1 MSNIRIV
8 NLASHTTPAVIE
20 DNRKEW
26 VAYGEDNN
34 YFQYLIDRYNG
45 SATNNAIINGMTELM
60 YGKGLAATDASR
72 KPEAYA
78 QMMSL
83 FKRSCLRKVTFDLK
97 ALGQA
102 AFQIIY
108 NKDKSKIVQVAH
120 MPIETLRFEKMNE
133 DGEVCGYYYSK
144 DWTKI
149 RKKGYEP
156 VRIPAFGHGEKGEA
170 LEIYCIKPYR
180 SGFYYYSP
188 VDYQG
193 GISYA
198 ELEEEVANY
207 HINNIKNGLS
217 PSMLINFNNGVPT
230 EEERELIERRIIQKF
245 SGTSNSGKFIL
256 AFNDNKEMAASIEPV
271 QLSDASEQ
279 YQFLADESMRKL
291 MVAHRVTSPM
301 LMGIKDQSGLGNN
314 ADELK
319 TASLLFHN
327 TVIRPL
333 QELILDAIDDIL
345 AYNDISLNI
354 YFKTLQPLELQAD
367 ITEDQ
372 KEELSKVEDCG
383 CKDVSL
389 ASKQID
395 GRTAYD
401 TKEEA
406 ELVAKELGCEGYHTH
421 ELDGQTWYMPCESH
435 DLEELKEP
443 CQEGYEMIGFKM
455 KNGKRVPNCVP
466 LSELSK
472 DSRPFLDDKLAHE
485 MLDALADLGEEEP
498 EGYELV
504 DAEIVGDDEP
514 EDFDVENYLNGL
526 TELSAKQDST
536 QDGDIYKVRYKY
548 VKGTKKTAKGSSR
561 AFCKTMLS
569 QGKLYRKEDIGM
581 MSARGVNKSFGHKG
595 RNYSLFKYKGG
606 VNCYHRWERRIYKKK
621 LKKNGEPYGGDALRG
636 TRYVNVNQAVRE
648 GFKLP
653 KNPKEV
659 AVAPIDMPR
668 QGHHPNYKG

>member
-8 NLASHTTPAVIE
+8 NLASHTTPQVVE
-20 DNRKEW
+20 DNRKQW
-26 VAYGEDNN
+26 VAYGDDNN

-45 SATNNAIINGMTELM
+45 SATNNAIINGMSELI
-60 YGKGLAATDASR
+60 YGKGLYATDAQR
-72 KPEAYA
+72 KPDQYA
-78 QMMSL
+78 QMKSL
-83 FKRSCLRKVTFDLK
+83 FSRTCMRKVTFDLK
-97 ALGQA
+97 AMGQA
-102 AFQIIY
+102 AFQVIY
-108 NKDKSKIVQVAH
+108 NKDKSKIVQVEH
-120 MPIETLRFEKMNE
+120 MPIETLRFEKMND
-133 DGEVCGYYYSK
+133 DGDVTGYYYSK

-149 RKKGYEP
+149 RKRGFEP
-156 VRIPAFGHGEKGEA
+156 VRIPAFGHGAKGEG

-193 GISYA
+193 GLPYA

-245 SGTSNSGKFIL
+245 SGSSNSGKFIL

-301 LMGIKDQSGLGNN
+301 LMGIKDNTGLGNN

-327 TVIRPL
+327 TVVRPI
-333 QELILDAIDDIL
+333 QELILDACDDIL
-345 AYNDISLNI
+345 AVNEVSLNL

-367 ITEDQ
+367 MAEEV
-372 KEELSKVEDCG
+372 KEELS
-383 CKDVSL
+383 
-389 ASKQID
+389 I
-395 GRTAYD
+395 
-401 TKEEA
+401 
-406 ELVAKELGCEGYHTH
+406 ELG
-421 ELDGQTWYMPCESH
+421 D
-435 DLEELKEP
+435 
-443 CQEGYEMIGFKM
+443 
-455 KNGKRVPNCVP
+455 
-466 LSELSK
+466 
-472 DSRPFLDDKLAHE
+472 DSRPFLDDELAHE

-498 EGYELV
+498 EGYELI
-504 DAEIVGDDEP
+504 DAEVVGDDEP
-514 EDFDVENYLNGL
+514 EEFDTEEYLNGL
-526 TELSAKQDST
+526 VNLSATQDSN
-536 QDGDIYKVRYKY
+536 QDSEIYKVRYKY
-548 VKGTKKTAKGSSR
+548 VKGTKKTSKGSSR
-561 AFCKTMLS
+561 SFCKTMLS
-569 QGKLYRKEDIGM
+569 QKKLYRKEDIGM

-621 LKKNGEPYGGDALRG
+621 MKKNGEPYGGDALRG
-636 TRYVNVNQAVRE
+636 TKYVNVNQAVRA

-659 AVAPIDMPR
+659 STAPIDMPR
-668 QGHHPNYKG
+668 QGHHPNYGK

>member
-8 NLASHTTPAVIE
+8 NLASHTTPQVVE

-26 VAYGEDNN
+26 VAYGDDNN
-34 YFQYLIDRYNG
+34 YFQFLIDRYNG
-45 SATNNAIINGMTELM
+45 SATNNAIINGMTELI
-60 YGKGLAATDASR
+60 YGKGLYATDAAR
-72 KPEAYA
+72 KPDEYA
-78 QMMSL
+78 MMKSL
-83 FKRSCLRKVTFDLK
+83 FSRACMRKVTFDLK
-97 ALGQA
+97 AMGQA
-102 AFQIIY
+102 AFQVIY
-108 NKDKSKIVQVAH
+108 NKDKTKIVQVEH

-133 DGEVCGYYYSK
+133 DGEVTGYYYSK

-149 RKKGYEP
+149 RKKGFEP
-156 VRIPAFGHGEKGEA
+156 TRIPAFGYGEKGEG

-193 GISYA
+193 GLPYA

-245 SGTSNSGKFIL
+245 SGSSNSGKFIL

-301 LMGIKDQSGLGNN
+301 LMGIKDNTGLGNN

-327 TVIRPL
+327 TVVRPI
-333 QELILDAIDDIL
+333 QEMILDAIDDIL
-345 AYNDISLNI
+345 AVNGASLNV
-354 YFKTLQPLELQAD
+354 YFKTLQPLELQGD
-367 ITEDQ
+367 ILEEE
-372 KEELSKVEDCG
+372 KEELSKVE
-383 CKDVSL
+383 
-389 ASKQID
+389 
-395 GRTAYD
+395 
-401 TKEEA
+401 
-406 ELVAKELGCEGYHTH
+406 LG
-421 ELDGQTWYMPCESH
+421 D
-435 DLEELKEP
+435 
-443 CQEGYEMIGFKM
+443 
-455 KNGKRVPNCVP
+455 
-466 LSELSK
+466 
-472 DSRPFLDDKLAHE
+472 DSRPFLDDELAHE

-498 EGYELV
+498 EGYELI
-504 DAEIVGDDEP
+504 DAEEVGDEEP
-514 EDFDVENYLNGL
+514 EDFDVESYLNGL
-526 TELSAKQDST
+526 VSLSATQDSNQDTEL
-536 QDGDIYKVRYKY
+536 YKVRYRY
-548 VKGTKKTAKGSSR
+548 SKGTSKTPMGQSR
-561 AFCKTMLS
+561 TFCKTMMS
-569 QGKLYRKEDIGM
+569 KKMLYRKEDIGQ

-606 VNCYHRWERRIYKKK
+606 VNCYHRWERRIYKKR
-621 LKKNGEPYGGDALRG
+621 LKKDGTEWGGNALQG
-636 TRYVNVNQAVRE
+636 TKFVNVNQAVRE
-648 GFKLP
+648 GFKMP

-659 AVAPIDMPR
+659 AQAPIDMPR
-668 QGHHPNYKG
+668 QGHHPNYGK

>member
-8 NLASHTTPAVIE
+8 NLASHTTPAVVE
-20 DNRKEW
+20 DNRKQW

-45 SATNNAIINGMTELM
+45 SATNNAIINGMTELI
-60 YGKGLAATDASR
+60 YGKGLYATDASR
-72 KPEAYA
+72 KPDEYA
-78 QMMSL
+78 MMKSL
-83 FKRSCLRKVTFDLK
+83 FSRTCMRKITFDLK
-97 ALGQA
+97 AMGQA
-102 AFQIIY
+102 AMQVIY
-108 NKDKSKIVQVAH
+108 NKDKTKIVQVEH
-120 MPIETLRFEKMNE
+120 MPIETLRMEKMND
-133 DGEVCGYYYSK
+133 DGEVTGYYYSK

-149 RKKGYEP
+149 RKKGFEP
-156 VRIPAFGHGEKGEA
+156 IRIPAFGYGEKGEG

-193 GISYA
+193 GLPYA

-217 PSMLINFNNGVPT
+217 PSLLINFNNGVPT

-245 SGTSNSGKFIL
+245 SGSSNSGKFIL

-271 QLSDASEQ
+271 QLSDAPQQ

-301 LMGIKDQSGLGNN
+301 LMGIKDNTGLGNN

-327 TVIRPL
+327 TVVRPI
-333 QELILDAIDDIL
+333 QELVLDAVDDIL
-345 AYNDISLNI
+345 AVNGASLNV

-367 ITEDQ
+367 MAEED
-372 KEELSKVEDCG
+372 KEELS
-383 CKDVSL
+383 
-389 ASKQID
+389 I
-395 GRTAYD
+395 
-401 TKEEA
+401 
-406 ELVAKELGCEGYHTH
+406 ELG
-421 ELDGQTWYMPCESH
+421 D
-435 DLEELKEP
+435 
-443 CQEGYEMIGFKM
+443 
-455 KNGKRVPNCVP
+455 
-466 LSELSK
+466 
-472 DSRPFLDDKLAHE
+472 DSRPFLDDELAHE

-498 EGYELV
+498 EGYDLI
-504 DAEIVGDDEP
+504 DAEEVGDEEP
-514 EDFDVENYLNGL
+514 EDFDVEGYLNGL
-526 TELSAKQDST
+526 VSLSATQDSN
-536 QDGDIYKVRYKY
+536 QDSELYKVRYRY
-548 VKGTKKTAKGSSR
+548 SKGTSKTPTGQSR
-561 AFCKTMLS
+561 TFCKTMMS
-569 QGKLYRKEDIGM
+569 KKMLYRKEDIGQ
-581 MSARGVNKSFGHKG
+581 MSARGVNKKFGHKG
-595 RNYSLFKYKGG
+595 KNYSLFKYKGG
-606 VNCYHRWERRIYKKK
+606 VNCYHRWERRIYKKR
-621 LKKNGEPYGGDALRG
+621 LKKDGTEWGGNALQG
-636 TRYVNVNQAVRE
+636 TKFVNVNQAVRA

>member
-8 NLASHTTPAVIE
+8 NLASHTTPQVVE
-20 DNRKEW
+20 DNRKQW
-26 VAYGEDNN
+26 VAYGDDNN

-45 SATNNAIINGMTELM
+45 SATNNAIINGMSELI
-60 YGKGLAATDASR
+60 YGKGLYATDAQR
-72 KPEAYA
+72 KPDQYA
-78 QMMSL
+78 QMKSL
-83 FKRSCLRKVTFDLK
+83 FSRTCMRKVTFDLK
-97 ALGQA
+97 AMGQA
-102 AFQIIY
+102 AFQVIY
-108 NKDKSKIVQVAH
+108 NKDKSKIVQVEH
-120 MPIETLRFEKMNE
+120 MPIETLRFEKMND
-133 DGEVCGYYYSK
+133 DGDVTGYYYSK

-149 RKKGYEP
+149 RKRGFEP
-156 VRIPAFGHGEKGEA
+156 VRIPSFGHGAKGEG

-193 GISYA
+193 GLPYA

-245 SGTSNSGKFIL
+245 SGSSNSGKFIL

-301 LMGIKDQSGLGNN
+301 LMGIKDNTGLGNN

-327 TVIRPL
+327 TVVRPI
-333 QELILDAIDDIL
+333 QELILDACDDIL
-345 AYNDISLNI
+345 AVNEVSLNL

-367 ITEDQ
+367 MAEEV
-372 KEELSKVEDCG
+372 KEELSSDCG
-383 CKDVSL
+383 CK
-389 ASKQID
+389 
-395 GRTAYD
+395 
-401 TKEEA
+401 
-406 ELVAKELGCEGYHTH
+406 
-421 ELDGQTWYMPCESH
+421 
-435 DLEELKEP
+435 EELKEP

-455 KNGKRVPNCVP
+455 KDGKRVPNCVP
-466 LSELSK
+466 LSELNE
-472 DSRPFLDDKLAHE
+472 DSRPFLDDELAHE

-498 EGYELV
+498 EGYELI

-514 EDFDVENYLNGL
+514 EEFDTEEYLNGL
-526 TELSAKQDST
+526 VNLSATQDSN
-536 QDGDIYKVRYKY
+536 QDSEIYKVRYKY
-548 VKGTKKTAKGSSR
+548 VKGTKKTSKGSSR
-561 AFCKTMLS
+561 SFCKTMLS
-569 QGKLYRKEDIGM
+569 QKKLYRKEDIGQ

-621 LKKNGEPYGGDALRG
+621 LKKDGEPYGGDALRG

>member
-8 NLASHTTPAVIE
+8 NLVSHTTPAVIE

-26 VAYGEDNN
+26 VAFGEDNN

-45 SATNNAIINGMTELM
+45 SATNNAIINGMTELI
-60 YGKGLAATDASR
+60 YGKGLHATDAAR
-72 KPEAYA
+72 KPDEYA
-78 QMMSL
+78 MMKSL
-83 FKRSCLRKVTFDLK
+83 FSRTCMRKLTFDLK
-97 ALGQA
+97 AMGQA
-102 AFQIIY
+102 AMQVIY
-108 NKDKSKIVQVAH
+108 NKDKTKIVQVEH
-120 MPIETLRFEKMNE
+120 FPIETLRMEKMNE
-133 DGEVCGYYYSK
+133 DGEVEGYYYSK

-149 RKKGYEP
+149 RKKGFEP
-156 VRIPAFGHGEKGEA
+156 VRIPAFGHGAKGEA
-170 LEIYCIKPYR
+170 LEIFCIKPYR

-193 GISYA
+193 GIPYA

-230 EEERELIERRIIQKF
+230 EEERELIERRIVQKF
-245 SGTSNSGKFIL
+245 SGSSNSGKFIL

-301 LMGIKDQSGLGNN
+301 LMGIKDNTGLGNN

-327 TVIRPL
+327 TVVRPF

-354 YFKTLQPLELQAD
+354 FFKTLQPLELQAD
-367 ITEDQ
+367 ITEEQ
-372 KEELSKVEDCG
+372 KEELSVD
-383 CKDVSL
+383 L
-389 ASKQID
+389 
-395 GRTAYD
+395 
-401 TKEEA
+401 KEE
-406 ELVAKELGCEGYHTH
+406 
-421 ELDGQTWYMPCESH
+421 
-435 DLEELKEP
+435 
-443 CQEGYEMIGFKM
+443 
-455 KNGKRVPNCVP
+455 
-466 LSELSK
+466 

-504 DAEIVGDDEP
+504 DAEVVGDDEP
-514 EDFDVENYLNGL
+514 EDFDVEGYLNGL

-536 QDGDIYKVRYKY
+536 QDSELYKVRYKY

-561 AFCKTMLS
+561 PFCKTMLS

-636 TRYVNVNQAVRE
+636 TNYVNVNQAVRA

-668 QGHHPNYKG
+668 QGHHPNYGK

>member
-8 NLASHTTPAVIE
+8 NLASHTTPAVVE

-34 YFQYLIDRYNG
+34 YFQFLIDRYNG
-45 SATNNAIINGMTELM
+45 SATNNAIINGMTELI
-60 YGKGLAATDASR
+60 YGKGLYATDASR
-72 KPEAYA
+72 KPDEYA
-78 QMMSL
+78 MMKSL
-83 FKRSCLRKVTFDLK
+83 FSRQCMRKITFDLK
-97 ALGQA
+97 AMGQA
-102 AFQIIY
+102 AMQVIY
-108 NKDKSKIVQVAH
+108 NKDKTKIVQVEH
-120 MPIETLRFEKMNE
+120 MPIETLRMEKMND
-133 DGEVCGYYYSK
+133 DGEVTGYYYSK

-149 RKKGYEP
+149 RKKGFEP
-156 VRIPAFGHGEKGEA
+156 IRIPAFGYGEKGEG

-193 GISYA
+193 GLPYA

-245 SGTSNSGKFIL
+245 SGSSNSGKFIL

-301 LMGIKDQSGLGNN
+301 LMGIKDNTGLGNN

-327 TVIRPL
+327 TVVRPI
-333 QELILDAIDDIL
+333 QELILDAIDDIM
-345 AYNDISLNI
+345 AVNGASLNI

-367 ITEDQ
+367 MAEEE
-372 KEELSKVEDCG
+372 KEELSKVE
-383 CKDVSL
+383 
-389 ASKQID
+389 
-395 GRTAYD
+395 
-401 TKEEA
+401 
-406 ELVAKELGCEGYHTH
+406 LG
-421 ELDGQTWYMPCESH
+421 D
-435 DLEELKEP
+435 
-443 CQEGYEMIGFKM
+443 
-455 KNGKRVPNCVP
+455 
-466 LSELSK
+466 
-472 DSRPFLDDKLAHE
+472 DSRPFLDDELAHE

-498 EGYELV
+498 LDEEWELV
-504 DAEIVGDDEP
+504 DAEEVGDEEP
-514 EDFDVENYLNGL
+514 EDFDVEGYLNGL
-526 TELSAKQDST
+526 VSLSATQDSS
-536 QDGDIYKVRYKY
+536 QDNQRYKVRYKY
-548 VKGTKKTAKGSSR
+548 SKGTSKTPTGQSR
-561 AFCKTMLS
+561 TFCKTMLS
-569 QGKLYRKEDIGM
+569 KKMLYRKEDIGM
-581 MSARGVNKSFGHKG
+581 MSARGVNNSFGHKG
-595 RNYSLFKYKGG
+595 KNYSLFKYKGG
-606 VNCYHRWERRIYKKK
+606 VNCYHRWERRIYKKR
-621 LKKNGEPYGGDALRG
+621 LKKDGTEWGGNALQG
-636 TRYVNVNQAVRE
+636 TKFVNVNQAVRE

-659 AVAPIDMPR
+659 SVAPIDMPR
-668 QGHHPNYKG
+668 QGHHPNYKK

>member
-8 NLASHTTPAVIE
+8 NLASHTTPQVVE

-26 VAYGEDNN
+26 VAYGDDNN
-34 YFQYLIDRYNG
+34 YFQFLIDRYNG
-45 SATNNAIINGMTELM
+45 SATNNAIINGMTELI
-60 YGKGLAATDASR
+60 YGKGLYATDASR
-72 KPEAYA
+72 KPDEYA
-78 QMMSL
+78 MMKSL
-83 FKRSCLRKVTFDLK
+83 FSRTCMRKVTFDLK
-97 ALGQA
+97 AMGQA
-102 AFQIIY
+102 AFQVIY
-108 NKDKSKIVQVAH
+108 NKDKTKIVQVEH
-120 MPIETLRFEKMNE
+120 MPIETLRFEKMND
-133 DGEVCGYYYSK
+133 DGEVTGYYYSK

-149 RKKGYEP
+149 RKKGFEP
-156 VRIPAFGHGEKGEA
+156 TRIPAFGYGEKGEG

-193 GISYA
+193 GLPYA

-245 SGTSNSGKFIL
+245 SGSSNSGKFIL

-301 LMGIKDQSGLGNN
+301 LMGIKDNTGLGNN

-327 TVIRPL
+327 TVVRPI

-345 AYNDISLNI
+345 AVNGASLNVF
-354 YFKTLQPLELQAD
+354 FKTLQPLELQGD
-367 ITEDQ
+367 ITEET
-372 KEELSKVEDCG
+372 KEELSKVE
-383 CKDVSL
+383 
-389 ASKQID
+389 
-395 GRTAYD
+395 
-401 TKEEA
+401 
-406 ELVAKELGCEGYHTH
+406 LG
-421 ELDGQTWYMPCESH
+421 D
-435 DLEELKEP
+435 
-443 CQEGYEMIGFKM
+443 
-455 KNGKRVPNCVP
+455 
-466 LSELSK
+466 
-472 DSRPFLDDKLAHE
+472 DSRPFLDDELAHE

-498 EGYELV
+498 TDEWELI
-504 DAEIVGDDEP
+504 DAEDVGDEEP
-514 EDFDVENYLNGL
+514 EDFDVEGYLNGL
-526 TELSAKQDST
+526 VSLSATQDSN
-536 QDGDIYKVRYKY
+536 QDTKLYKVRYKY
-548 VKGTKKTAKGSSR
+548 SKGTSKTPVGDSR
-561 AFCKTMLS
+561 DFCKTMLS
-569 QGKLYRKEDIGM
+569 KKMLYRKEDIGM
-581 MSARGVNKSFGHKG
+581 MSARGVNKKFGHKG
-595 RNYSLFKYKGG
+595 KNYSLFKYKGG
-606 VNCYHRWERRIYKKK
+606 VNCYHRWERRIYKKR
-621 LKKNGEPYGGDALRG
+621 LKKDGTEWGGNALQG
-636 TRYVNVNQAVRE
+636 TKFVNVNQAVRA

-659 AVAPIDMPR
+659 ATAPIDMPR

>member
-8 NLASHTTPAVIE
+8 NLASHTTPAVVE

-60 YGKGLAATDASR
+60 YGKGLSATDASR

-149 RKKGYEP
+149 RKRGYEP
-156 VRIPAFGHGEKGEA
+156 TRIPAFGHGEKGDA

-327 TVIRPL
+327 TVIRPF
-333 QELILDAIDDIL
+333 QEMILDAIDDIL
-345 AYNDISLNI
+345 AYNQISLNLF
-354 YFKTLQPLELQAD
+354 FKTLQPLELQAD
-367 ITEDQ
+367 ITEEQ
-372 KEELSKVEDCG
+372 REELSKVEDCG
-383 CKDVSL
+383 CKEDL
-389 ASKQID
+389 KDAD
-395 GRTAYD
+395 D
-401 TKEEA
+401 
-406 ELVAKELGCEGYHTH
+406 
-421 ELDGQTWYMPCESH
+421 PCT
-435 DLEELKEP
+435 
-443 CQEGYEMIGFKM
+443 EGYEQIGMKM
-455 KNGKRVPNCVP
+455 KDGKKVPNCVP
-466 LSELSK
+466 IKAEEELSE

-561 AFCKTMLS
+561 TFCKTMLS

-636 TRYVNVNQAVRE
+636 TRYVNVNQAVRA

>member
-8 NLASHTTPAVIE
+8 NLASHTTPAVVE

-60 YGKGLAATDASR
+60 YGKGLSATDASR

-149 RKKGYEP
+149 RKRGYEP
-156 VRIPAFGHGEKGEA
+156 TRIPAFGHGEKGDA

-327 TVIRPL
+327 TVIRPF
-333 QELILDAIDDIL
+333 QEMILDAIDDIL
-345 AYNDISLNI
+345 AYNQISLNI
-354 YFKTLQPLELQAD
+354 FFKTLQPLELQAD
-367 ITEDQ
+367 ITEEQ
-372 KEELSKVEDCG
+372 KEELSKVED
-383 CKDVSL
+383 S
-389 ASKQID
+389 I
-395 GRTAYD
+395 
-401 TKEEA
+401 EI
-406 ELVAKELGCEGYHTH
+406 
-421 ELDGQTWYMPCESH
+421 
-435 DLEELKEP
+435 
-443 CQEGYEMIGFKM
+443 QEQ
-455 KNGKRVPNCVP
+455 
-466 LSELSK
+466 LSE

-561 AFCKTMLS
+561 TFCKTMLS

>member
-8 NLASHTTPAVIE
+8 NLASHTTPQVVE

-26 VAYGEDNN
+26 VAYGDDNN
-34 YFQYLIDRYNG
+34 YFQFLIDRYNG
-45 SATNNAIINGMTELM
+45 SATNNAIINGMTELI
-60 YGKGLAATDASR
+60 YGKGLYATDASR
-72 KPEAYA
+72 KPDEYA
-78 QMMSL
+78 MMKSL
-83 FKRSCLRKVTFDLK
+83 FSRTCMRKVTFDLK
-97 ALGQA
+97 AMGQA
-102 AFQIIY
+102 AFQVIY
-108 NKDKSKIVQVAH
+108 NKDKTKIVQVEH
-120 MPIETLRFEKMNE
+120 MPIETLRFEKMND
-133 DGEVCGYYYSK
+133 DGEVTGYYYSK

-149 RKKGYEP
+149 RKKGFEP
-156 VRIPAFGHGEKGEA
+156 TRIPAFGYGEKGEG

-193 GISYA
+193 GLPYA

-245 SGTSNSGKFIL
+245 SGSSNSGKFIL

-301 LMGIKDQSGLGNN
+301 LMGIKDNTGLGNN

-327 TVIRPL
+327 TVVRPI

-345 AYNDISLNI
+345 AVNGASLNI

-367 ITEDQ
+367 MAEEE
-372 KEELSKVEDCG
+372 KEELSKVE
-383 CKDVSL
+383 
-389 ASKQID
+389 
-395 GRTAYD
+395 
-401 TKEEA
+401 
-406 ELVAKELGCEGYHTH
+406 LG
-421 ELDGQTWYMPCESH
+421 D
-435 DLEELKEP
+435 
-443 CQEGYEMIGFKM
+443 
-455 KNGKRVPNCVP
+455 
-466 LSELSK
+466 
-472 DSRPFLDDKLAHE
+472 DSRPFLDDELAHE

-498 EGYELV
+498 TDEWELI
-504 DAEIVGDDEP
+504 DAEDVGDDEP
-514 EDFDVENYLNGL
+514 EDFDVEGYLNGL
-526 TELSAKQDST
+526 VSLSATQDSS
-536 QDGDIYKVRYKY
+536 QDSELYKVRYRY
-548 VKGTKKTAKGSSR
+548 SKGTSKTPIGDSR
-561 AFCKTMLS
+561 DFCKTMLS
-569 QGKLYRKEDIGM
+569 KKMLYRKEDIGQ
-581 MSARGVNKSFGHKG
+581 MSARGVNKKFGHKG
-595 RNYSLFKYKGG
+595 KNYSLFKYKGG
-606 VNCYHRWERRIYKKK
+606 VNCYHRWERRIYKKR
-621 LKKNGEPYGGDALRG
+621 LKKDGTEWGGNALQG
-636 TRYVNVNQAVRE
+636 TKFVNVNQAVRA

-659 AVAPIDMPR
+659 AIAPIDLPNN
-668 QGHHPNYKG
+668 GHHPNWKK

>member
-8 NLASHTTPAVIE
+8 NLASHTTPQVVE

-26 VAYGEDNN
+26 VAYGDDNN

-45 SATNNAIINGMTELM
+45 SATNNAIINGMTELI
-60 YGKGLAATDASR
+60 YGKGLYATDASR
-72 KPEAYA
+72 KPDEYA
-78 QMMSL
+78 MMKSL
-83 FKRSCLRKVTFDLK
+83 FSRTCMRKVTFDLK
-97 ALGQA
+97 AMGQA
-102 AFQIIY
+102 AFQVIY
-108 NKDKSKIVQVAH
+108 NKDKTKVVQVEH
-120 MPIETLRFEKMNE
+120 MPIETLRFEKMND
-133 DGEVCGYYYSK
+133 DGEVTGYYYSK

-149 RKKGYEP
+149 RKKGFEP
-156 VRIPAFGHGEKGEA
+156 VRIPAFGYGEKGEG

-193 GISYA
+193 GLPYA

-245 SGTSNSGKFIL
+245 SGSSNSGKFIL

-301 LMGIKDQSGLGNN
+301 LMGIKDNTGLGNN

-327 TVIRPL
+327 TVVRPI
-333 QELILDAIDDIL
+333 QELILDAIDDIM
-345 AYNDISLNI
+345 AVNGASLNVF
-354 YFKTLQPLELQAD
+354 FKTLQPLELQGD
-367 ITEDQ
+367 IVEEE
-372 KEELSKVEDCG
+372 KEELSKVE
-383 CKDVSL
+383 
-389 ASKQID
+389 
-395 GRTAYD
+395 
-401 TKEEA
+401 
-406 ELVAKELGCEGYHTH
+406 LG
-421 ELDGQTWYMPCESH
+421 D
-435 DLEELKEP
+435 
-443 CQEGYEMIGFKM
+443 
-455 KNGKRVPNCVP
+455 
-466 LSELSK
+466 
-472 DSRPFLDDKLAHE
+472 DSRPFLDDELAHE

-498 EGYELV
+498 SDEWELV
-504 DAEIVGDDEP
+504 DAEEVGDEEP
-514 EDFDVENYLNGL
+514 EDFDVEGYLNGL
-526 TELSAKQDST
+526 VSLSATQDST
-536 QDGDIYKVRYKY
+536 QDTERYKVRYKY
-548 VKGTKKTAKGSSR
+548 SKGTSKTPMGQSR
-561 AFCKTMLS
+561 TFCKTMMS
-569 QGKLYRKEDIGM
+569 KKMLYRKEDIGQ

-606 VNCYHRWERRIYKKK
+606 VNCYHRWERRIYKKR
-621 LKKNGEPYGGDALRG
+621 LKKDGTEWGGNALQG
-636 TRYVNVNQAVRE
+636 TKFVNVNQAVRE
-648 GFKLP
+648 GFKMP

-659 AVAPIDMPR
+659 AQAPIDMPR
-668 QGHHPNYKG
+668 QGHHPNYGK

>member
-8 NLASHTTPAVIE
+8 NLATHTTPQVVE
-20 DNRKEW
+20 DNRKQW

-45 SATNNAIINGMTELM
+45 SATNNAIINGMSELI
-60 YGKGLAATDASR
+60 YGKGLYATDAQR
-72 KPEAYA
+72 KPDQYA
-78 QMMSL
+78 QMKSL
-83 FKRSCLRKVTFDLK
+83 FSRTCMRKVTFDLK
-97 ALGQA
+97 AMGQA
-102 AFQIIY
+102 AFQVIY
-108 NKDKSKIVQVAH
+108 NKDKSKIVQVEH

-133 DGEVCGYYYSK
+133 DGDVCGYYYSK

-149 RKKGYEP
+149 RKKGFEP
-156 VRIPAFGHGEKGEA
+156 VRIPAFGHGEKGEG

-193 GISYA
+193 GLPYA

-245 SGTSNSGKFIL
+245 SGSSNSGKFIL

-301 LMGIKDQSGLGNN
+301 LMGIKDNSGLGNN

-327 TVIRPL
+327 TVVRPI

-345 AYNDISLNI
+345 AVNEVSLNL
-354 YFKTLQPLELQAD
+354 YFKTLQPLELQIDMA
-367 ITEDQ
+367 EEV
-372 KEELSKVEDCG
+372 KEELSSDCG
-383 CKDVSL
+383 CKD
-389 ASKQID
+389 
-395 GRTAYD
+395 
-401 TKEEA
+401 
-406 ELVAKELGCEGYHTH
+406 
-421 ELDGQTWYMPCESH
+421 
-435 DLEELKEP
+435 ELKDADDP
-443 CQEGYEMIGFKM
+443 CTEGYEMVGMKM
-455 KNGKRVPNCVP
+455 KNGRKVPNCVP
-466 LSELSK
+466 IEQLSE
-472 DSRPFLDDKLAHE
+472 DSRPFLDDELAHE

-498 EGYELV
+498 EGYELI

-514 EDFDVENYLNGL
+514 EEFDTEEYLNGL
-526 TELSAKQDST
+526 VNLSATQDSN
-536 QDGDIYKVRYKY
+536 QDSEIYKVRYKY
-548 VKGTKKTAKGSSR
+548 VKGTKKTSKGSSR

-569 QGKLYRKEDIGM
+569 QKKLYRKEDIGQ

-621 LKKNGEPYGGDALRG
+621 MKKNGEPYGGDALRG
-636 TRYVNVNQAVRE
+636 TKYVNVNQAVRA

-659 AVAPIDMPR
+659 STAPIDMPR
-668 QGHHPNYKG
+668 QGHHPNYGK

>member
-1 MSNIRIV
+1 
-8 NLASHTTPAVIE
+8 VIE

-60 YGKGLAATDASR
+60 YGKGLSATDASR

-156 VRIPAFGHGEKGEA
+156 VRIPAFGHGEKSDA

-193 GISYA
+193 GIPYA

-327 TVIRPL
+327 TVIRPF
-333 QELILDAIDDIL
+333 QEMILDAIDDIL
-345 AYNDISLNI
+345 AYNQISLNI
-354 YFKTLQPLELQAD
+354 FFKTLQPLELQAD
-367 ITEDQ
+367 ITEEQ
-372 KEELSKVEDCG
+372 REELSKVEDCG
-383 CKDVSL
+383 CK
-389 ASKQID
+389 
-395 GRTAYD
+395 
-401 TKEEA
+401 
-406 ELVAKELGCEGYHTH
+406 
-421 ELDGQTWYMPCESH
+421 
-435 DLEELKEP
+435 EELKDADDP
-443 CQEGYEMIGFKM
+443 CTEGYEQIGMKM
-455 KNGKRVPNCVP
+455 KDGKKVPNCVP
-466 LSELSK
+466 IKAEEQLSE

-561 AFCKTMLS
+561 TFCKTMLS

-636 TRYVNVNQAVRE
+636 TRYVNVNQAVRA

>member
-60 YGKGLAATDASR
+60 YGKGLSATDASR

-156 VRIPAFGHGEKGEA
+156 VRIPAFGHGEKSDA

-193 GISYA
+193 GIPYA

-327 TVIRPL
+327 TVIRPF
-333 QELILDAIDDIL
+333 QEMILDAIDDIL
-345 AYNDISLNI
+345 AYNQISLNI
-354 YFKTLQPLELQAD
+354 FFKTLQPLELQAD
-367 ITEDQ
+367 ITEEQ
-372 KEELSKVEDCG
+372 REELSKVEDCG
-383 CKDVSL
+383 CK
-389 ASKQID
+389 
-395 GRTAYD
+395 
-401 TKEEA
+401 
-406 ELVAKELGCEGYHTH
+406 
-421 ELDGQTWYMPCESH
+421 
-435 DLEELKEP
+435 EELKDADDP
-443 CQEGYEMIGFKM
+443 CTEGYEQIGMKM
-455 KNGKRVPNCVP
+455 KDGKKVPNCVP
-466 LSELSK
+466 IKAEEQLSE

-561 AFCKTMLS
+561 TFCKTMLS

-636 TRYVNVNQAVRE
+636 TRYVNVNQAVRA

>member
-8 NLASHTTPAVIE
+8 NLASHTTPAVVE

-60 YGKGLAATDASR
+60 YGKGLSATDASR

-149 RKKGYEP
+149 RKRGYEP
-156 VRIPAFGHGEKGEA
+156 TRIPAFGHGEKGDA

-327 TVIRPL
+327 TVIRPF
-333 QELILDAIDDIL
+333 QEMILDAIDDIL
-345 AYNDISLNI
+345 AYNQISLNLF
-354 YFKTLQPLELQAD
+354 FKTLQPLELQAD
-367 ITEDQ
+367 ITEEQ
-372 KEELSKVEDCG
+372 REELSKVED
-383 CKDVSL
+383 S
-389 ASKQID
+389 I
-395 GRTAYD
+395 
-401 TKEEA
+401 EI
-406 ELVAKELGCEGYHTH
+406 
-421 ELDGQTWYMPCESH
+421 
-435 DLEELKEP
+435 
-443 CQEGYEMIGFKM
+443 QEQ
-455 KNGKRVPNCVP
+455 
-466 LSELSK
+466 LSE

-561 AFCKTMLS
+561 TFCKTMLS

>member
-8 NLASHTTPAVIE
+8 NLASHTTPAVVE

-60 YGKGLAATDASR
+60 YGKGLSATDASR

-149 RKKGYEP
+149 RKRGYEP
-156 VRIPAFGHGEKGEA
+156 TRIPAFGHGEKGDA

-327 TVIRPL
+327 TVIRPF
-333 QELILDAIDDIL
+333 QEMILDAIDDIL
-345 AYNDISLNI
+345 AYNQISLNLF
-354 YFKTLQPLELQAD
+354 FKTLQPLELQAD
-367 ITEDQ
+367 ITEEQ
-372 KEELSKVEDCG
+372 REELSKVEDCG
-383 CKDVSL
+383 CKEDL
-389 ASKQID
+389 KDAD
-395 GRTAYD
+395 D
-401 TKEEA
+401 
-406 ELVAKELGCEGYHTH
+406 
-421 ELDGQTWYMPCESH
+421 PCT
-435 DLEELKEP
+435 
-443 CQEGYEMIGFKM
+443 EGYEQIGMKM
-455 KNGKRVPNCVP
+455 KDGKKVPNCVP
-466 LSELSK
+466 IKAEEQLSE

-536 QDGDIYKVRYKY
+536 QDGDI
-548 VKGTKKTAKGSSR
+548 
-561 AFCKTMLS
+561 
-569 QGKLYRKEDIGM
+569 
-581 MSARGVNKSFGHKG
+581 
-595 RNYSLFKYKGG
+595 
-606 VNCYHRWERRIYKKK
+606 
-621 LKKNGEPYGGDALRG
+621 
-636 TRYVNVNQAVRE
+636 
-648 GFKLP
+648 
-653 KNPKEV
+653 
-659 AVAPIDMPR
+659 
-668 QGHHPNYKG
+668 

>member
-8 NLASHTTPAVIE
+8 NLASHTTPAVVE

-60 YGKGLAATDASR
+60 YGKGLSATDASR

-149 RKKGYEP
+149 RKRGYEP
-156 VRIPAFGHGEKGEA
+156 TRIPAFGHGEKGDA

-193 GISYA
+193 GIPYA

-327 TVIRPL
+327 TVIRPF
-333 QELILDAIDDIL
+333 QEMILDAIDDIL
-345 AYNDISLNI
+345 AYNQISLNLF
-354 YFKTLQPLELQAD
+354 FKTLQPLELQAD
-367 ITEDQ
+367 ITEEQ
-372 KEELSKVEDCG
+372 REELSKVED
-383 CKDVSL
+383 S
-389 ASKQID
+389 I
-395 GRTAYD
+395 
-401 TKEEA
+401 EI
-406 ELVAKELGCEGYHTH
+406 
-421 ELDGQTWYMPCESH
+421 
-435 DLEELKEP
+435 
-443 CQEGYEMIGFKM
+443 QEQ
-455 KNGKRVPNCVP
+455 
-466 LSELSK
+466 LSE

-561 AFCKTMLS
+561 TFCKTMLS

>member
-8 NLASHTTPAVIE
+8 NLASHTTPAVVE

-60 YGKGLAATDASR
+60 YGKGLSATDASR

-149 RKKGYEP
+149 RKRGYEP
-156 VRIPAFGHGEKGEA
+156 TRIPAFGHGEKGDA

-193 GISYA
+193 GIPYA

-327 TVIRPL
+327 TVIRPF
-333 QELILDAIDDIL
+333 QEMILDAIDDIL
-345 AYNDISLNI
+345 AYNQISLNI
-354 YFKTLQPLELQAD
+354 FFKTLQPLELQAD
-367 ITEDQ
+367 ITEEQ
-372 KEELSKVEDCG
+372 REELSKVED
-383 CKDVSL
+383 S
-389 ASKQID
+389 I
-395 GRTAYD
+395 
-401 TKEEA
+401 EI
-406 ELVAKELGCEGYHTH
+406 
-421 ELDGQTWYMPCESH
+421 
-435 DLEELKEP
+435 
-443 CQEGYEMIGFKM
+443 QEQ
-455 KNGKRVPNCVP
+455 
-466 LSELSK
+466 LSE

-561 AFCKTMLS
+561 TFCKTMLS

-636 TRYVNVNQAVRE
+636 TRYVNVNQAVRA

>member
-8 NLASHTTPAVIE
+8 NLASHTTPAVVE

-34 YFQYLIDRYNG
+34 YFQFLIDRYNG
-45 SATNNAIINGMTELM
+45 SATNNAIINGMTELI
-60 YGKGLAATDASR
+60 YGKGLYATDASR
-72 KPEAYA
+72 KPDEYA
-78 QMMSL
+78 MMKSL
-83 FKRSCLRKVTFDLK
+83 FSRQCMRKITFDLK
-97 ALGQA
+97 AMGQA
-102 AFQIIY
+102 AMQIIY
-108 NKDKSKIVQVAH
+108 NKDKTKIVQVEH
-120 MPIETLRFEKMNE
+120 MPIETLRMEKMND
-133 DGEVCGYYYSK
+133 DGEVTGYYYSK

-149 RKKGYEP
+149 RKKGFEP
-156 VRIPAFGHGEKGEA
+156 IRIPAFGYGEKGEG

-193 GISYA
+193 GLPYA

-245 SGTSNSGKFIL
+245 SGSSNSGKFIL

-301 LMGIKDQSGLGNN
+301 LMGIKDNTGLGNN

-327 TVIRPL
+327 TVVRPI
-333 QELILDAIDDIL
+333 QELILDAIDDIM
-345 AYNDISLNI
+345 AVNGASLNI

-367 ITEDQ
+367 MAEEE
-372 KEELSKVEDCG
+372 KEELSKVE
-383 CKDVSL
+383 
-389 ASKQID
+389 
-395 GRTAYD
+395 
-401 TKEEA
+401 
-406 ELVAKELGCEGYHTH
+406 LG
-421 ELDGQTWYMPCESH
+421 D
-435 DLEELKEP
+435 
-443 CQEGYEMIGFKM
+443 
-455 KNGKRVPNCVP
+455 
-466 LSELSK
+466 
-472 DSRPFLDDKLAHE
+472 DSRPFLDDELAHE

-498 EGYELV
+498 LDEEWELV
-504 DAEIVGDDEP
+504 DAEEVGDEEP
-514 EDFDVENYLNGL
+514 EDFDVEGYLNGL
-526 TELSAKQDST
+526 VSLSATQDSS
-536 QDGDIYKVRYKY
+536 QDNQRYKVRYKY
-548 VKGTKKTAKGSSR
+548 SKGTSKTPTGQSR
-561 AFCKTMLS
+561 TFCKTMLS
-569 QGKLYRKEDIGM
+569 KKMLYRKEDIGM

-595 RNYSLFKYKGG
+595 KNYSLFKYKGG
-606 VNCYHRWERRIYKKK
+606 VNCYHRWERRIYKKR
-621 LKKNGEPYGGDALRG
+621 LKKDGTEWGGNALQG
-636 TRYVNVNQAVRE
+636 TKFVNVNQAVRE

-659 AVAPIDMPR
+659 SVAPIDMPR
-668 QGHHPNYKG
+668 QGHHPNYKK